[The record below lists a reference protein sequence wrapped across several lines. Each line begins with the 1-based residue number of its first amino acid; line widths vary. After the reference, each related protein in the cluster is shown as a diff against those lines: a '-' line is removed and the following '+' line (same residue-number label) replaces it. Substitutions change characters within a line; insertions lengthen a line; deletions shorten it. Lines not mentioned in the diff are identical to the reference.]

1 MKTLSKAANRGS
13 GFVGQ
18 NYNALG
24 WTTVNGDRRP
34 SRTILGAPAHM
45 V

>member
-1 MKTLSKAANRGS
+1 MVLSKWPASRES
-13 GFVGQ
+13 GFVGL

-34 SRTILGAPAHM
+34 RRTILGAPAHM